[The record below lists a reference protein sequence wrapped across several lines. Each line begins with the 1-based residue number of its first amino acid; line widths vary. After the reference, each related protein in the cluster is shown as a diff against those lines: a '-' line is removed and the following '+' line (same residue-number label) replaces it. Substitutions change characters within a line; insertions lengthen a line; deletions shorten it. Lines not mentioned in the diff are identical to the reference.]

1 MSKKNLKHAFV
12 GQDSED
18 TQVKIEKAC
27 SLATYN
33 QSLCSFVHSASL
45 SSATLCMKNQI
56 RDWHTVPAFYEL

>member
-27 SLATYN
+27 SLATFIIN
-33 QSLCSFVHSASL
+33 LFTHS
-45 SSATLCMKNQI
+45 CIQ
-56 RDWHTVPAFYEL
+56 PAFQVQHYA

>member
-33 QSLCSFVHSASL
+33 QSRPLLIRAFSQPFKCNIMHE
-45 SSATLCMKNQI
+45 KPNQ
-56 RDWHTVPAFYEL
+56 RHTVLAFCE